1 MRDDEVLTGS
11 FMEETW
17 LTLEQVAAACAVE
30 PQWLLAHIE
39 AGEFPPPARA
49 AGLWRF
55 SSACLLRARRMPQIE
70 SDFEPAPARRQTG
83 ATARAAGATHTPV
96 APSSTPPANPLMP
109 SRIATSNRVCRR
121 LAAA

>member
-39 AGEFPPPARA
+39 MGQFSHAASVAGV
-49 AGLWRF
+49 WRF
-55 SSACLLRARRMPQIE
+55 SSASLLRARRMYQIE
-70 SDFEPAPARRQTG
+70 RDFDAVPE
-83 ATARAAGATHTPV
+83 
-96 APSSTPPANPLMP
+96 
-109 SRIATSNRVCRR
+109 
-121 LAAA
+121 LAALVADMLEEMDALRARLRRAGDV